1 MPAPEGARSGVRA
14 LVVDV
19 DGVVRRWDDAVWS
32 DADRAHGLPPGSLK
46 RQIFSAPDMER
57 AVTGAATDEQWR
69 AGIADRLAAATGAAP
84 AAARGA
90 VAQWS
95 RSIGVLD
102 RDVLEL
108 LREQRALRRV
118 VLLSNATD
126 RLDAD
131 LAELG
136 VTREVDAVYATWRL
150 GVSKPS
156 PEVYRLVAA
165 DLGLDPQQCAFVDDS
180 ARHVRGA
187 RAAGM
192 RAHLF
197 TGAVGMREFLAR
209 L

>member
-1 MPAPEGARSGVRA
+1 M
-14 LVVDV
+14 
-19 DGVVRRWDDAVWS
+19 
-32 DADRAHGLPPGSLK
+32 
-46 RQIFSAPDMER
+46 
-57 AVTGAATDEQWR
+57 
-69 AGIADRLAAATGAAP
+69 
-84 AAARGA
+84 
-90 VAQWS
+90 
-95 RSIGVLD
+95 
-102 RDVLEL
+102 LEL

-209 L
+209 LVRLSAPGARGRRAGSALPGTPRRRARRR